1 MRSAEGDATI
11 TTVGTASLSGEL
23 PKHIDITEI
32 TKRGGC
38 EVGAGDTSCEAG
50 GPATKTTF
58 VFDGTRY
65 VPKELTGGRGL
76 TGALQSES
84 LRCVSLR
91 RSVWGLGALLL
102 CSCDGSLSTVG
113 LEAGVTDG
121 AASDG
126 NGPSASLRGALAGA
140 WSFDVDGKDHSGNAL
155 DLGIA
160 GLRLATGRF
169 GKGLQLA
176 GEGTPIAQRPI
187 DDPSLNLTM
196 GDFTVSFWISFSMTG
211 AAQFVAVKG
220 YNDGGWFVGWART
233 AWAYG
238 LPSPAGGTFSDPAG
252 SPAPG
257 VFHHVVF
264 ERSVDT
270 VELFVDS
277 KSVGTATVHD
287 APAPAQ
293 APFQVGGFAPGGV
306 SVAMGQSVVNGV
318 VDDLA
323 IWRRAL
329 VADERAYLATHA
341 VP

>member
-1 MRSAEGDATI
+1 M
-11 TTVGTASLSGEL
+11 TAGL
-23 PKHIDITEI
+23 
-32 TKRGGC
+32 R
-38 EVGAGDTSCEAG
+38 
-50 GPATKTTF
+50 
-58 VFDGTRY
+58 
-65 VPKELTGGRGL
+65 L
-76 TGALQSES
+76 TGALQSAS
-84 LRCVSLR
+84 LRGVILR
-91 RSVWGLGALLL
+91 RIVSGLGALLL
-102 CSCDGSLSTVG
+102 CSCGGALSTAG
-113 LEAGVTDG
+113 LDAGGTGD

-126 NGPSASLRGALAGA
+126 NDPAGSLRGALAGA

-155 DLGIA
+155 DLDLR
-160 GLRLATGRF
+160 GLHLATGRF

-176 GEGTPIAQRPI
+176 GGGTPIAQRPI

-196 GDFTVSFWISFSMTG
+196 GDFTVSFWISFNMTG

-220 YNDGGWFVGWART
+220 YNVGGWFVGWART

-238 LPSPAGGTFSDPAG
+238 LPSPAGGTFSDPGG

-264 ERSVDT
+264 ERSGDT

-277 KSVGTATVHD
+277 TSVGTATVHD
-287 APAPAQ
+287 TPAPTQ

-306 SVAMGQSVVNGV
+306 SVAMGQSVVDGV

-323 IWRRAL
+323 IWHRAL
-329 VADERAYLATHA
+329 AADERAYLATHA